1 MKLTAIRLD
10 DTIFPNY
17 KTSQDDNALT
27 ELSQINIFIG
37 VNNSGKSRLMR
48 TLFSSSEFFYSR
60 VDVPVDDLNLKII
73 EFHDKLLAKVRHF
86 HVGQISLPELTQKAK
101 YKYIQL
107 DKALVSKVTKDLQAY
122 FHPASIPISEN
133 SQIERYDGSPNPSIP
148 DIIDKYKQAISSLAS
163 TLQEK
168 NTDFNKIYIPI
179 LRGLR
184 PVQIS
189 NQSFNNTNNYKERTK
204 IDYFKDDKEVDNL
217 AISTGL
223 DFYDELD
230 RLKRGDDGQQALIEK
245 FEKFLGDIF
254 FHGKKIRITPHK
266 EKDVV
271 TFKIGDAESHS
282 IFELGDGI
290 QATILLTYPLFF
302 NQGKDMIFFFEE
314 PETHLHPG
322 FQRIFIETLQ
332 RREFASFQYF
342 ITTHSNHFL
351 DITLDQG
358 NISIYN
364 FRKNKGNTNQFFIE
378 NVKSG
383 DSNVLQE
390 IGVKNASV
398 FLSNC
403 TIWVE
408 GITDRI
414 YIRKYLEVYMKSTEN
429 TEGVIFREDYHYSF
443 VEYSGGNITHWS
455 FLDNQ
460 DDNHSNINVDRICN
474 HLFLI
479 TDQDGAGETKDGS
492 GVEKKAK
499 QERHE
504 KLKTKLGDTNYHC
517 LDCREIENALSPDIL
532 KAVIKDREREN
543 TKFIVKLKSFEYE
556 KYQYAKLGKYI
567 EDHLEDRKYKIQ
579 DDSGTIYDKTSFAK
593 SAFNHIKKIED
604 LSQPA
609 LDLTK
614 KIYEFI
620 KRHNKD

>member
-1 MKLTAIRLD
+1 
-10 DTIFPNY
+10 
-17 KTSQDDNALT
+17 
-27 ELSQINIFIG
+27 
-37 VNNSGKSRLMR
+37 
-48 TLFSSSEFFYSR
+48 
-60 VDVPVDDLNLKII
+60 
-73 EFHDKLLAKVRHF
+73 
-86 HVGQISLPELTQKAK
+86 
-101 YKYIQL
+101 
-107 DKALVSKVTKDLQAY
+107 
-122 FHPASIPISEN
+122 
-133 SQIERYDGSPNPSIP
+133 
-148 DIIDKYKQAISSLAS
+148 
-163 TLQEK
+163 
-168 NTDFNKIYIPI
+168 
-179 LRGLR
+179 
-184 PVQIS
+184 
-189 NQSFNNTNNYKERTK
+189 
-204 IDYFKDDKEVDNL
+204 
-217 AISTGL
+217 
-223 DFYDELD
+223 
-230 RLKRGDDGQQALIEK
+230 
-245 FEKFLGDIF
+245 
-254 FHGKKIRITPHK
+254 
-266 EKDVV
+266 
-271 TFKIGDAESHS
+271 
-282 IFELGDGI
+282 
-290 QATILLTYPLFF
+290 
-302 NQGKDMIFFFEE
+302 MIFFFEE

-332 RREFASFQYF
+332 RKEFSSFQYF

-351 DITLDQG
+351 DITLDQD
-358 NISIYN
+358 NISIYS
-364 FRKNKGNTNQFFIE
+364 FRKNKYNTNQFLIE

-383 DSNVLQE
+383 DNNVLQE

-414 YIRKYLEVYMKSTEN
+414 YIRKYLEVFMNSTEN

-492 GVEKKAK
+492 GVEKKVK

-543 TKFIVKLKSFEYE
+543 TKFIVKPKSFEYE

-593 SAFNHIKKIED
+593 SAFNHIKTLED